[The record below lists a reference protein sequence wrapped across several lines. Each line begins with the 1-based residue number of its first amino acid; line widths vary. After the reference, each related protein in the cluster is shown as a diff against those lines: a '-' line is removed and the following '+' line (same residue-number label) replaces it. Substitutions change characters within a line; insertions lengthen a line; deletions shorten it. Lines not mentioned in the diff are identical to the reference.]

1 MWREGSFLSEKF
13 SMLQS
18 LDIPEGPTRVHRIRN
33 CLQSKTT
40 SMPSLVVFVRDN
52 FRWKL
57 MGFITGDGLC
67 KDWEPWAF
75 QVWNEDGFQVVNVRN
90 DQYLFK
96 SVGFDEALRLLPV
109 SAILFG
115 ASGCAAA
122 LSNFQWKDRREL
134 WPKAV
139 PKTRDQLCSRICVL
153 KNCSNFL
160 EMT

>member
-1 MWREGSFLSEKF
+1 M
-13 SMLQS
+13 
-18 LDIPEGPTRVHRIRN
+18 
-33 CLQSKTT
+33 
-40 SMPSLVVFVRDN
+40 
-52 FRWKL
+52 
-57 MGFITGDGLC
+57 
-67 KDWEPWAF
+67 
-75 QVWNEDGFQVVNVRN
+75 VNVRN

-139 PKTRDQLCSRICVL
+139 PKTRDQSCSRICVL

-160 EMT
+160 EMTQNCPSVMKLLDKHCCLLVAALG